1 MEESKLT
8 VKEIFDVV
16 RALNNETQHVEEA
29 LKQLE
34 TVKSIQGPSPDLGA
48 QAKANAIAKVVED
61 REKTLRK
68 TLAFYEKMYNDIQ
81 TPELAKLYA
90 VEAAFVNNMAYID
103 GADISA
109 DDKVAALRYVTDK
122 IAELVEKI
130 IIKEN

>member
-8 VKEIFDVV
+8 VKEIFEVV

-48 QAKANAIAKVVED
+48 QAKANAIAKVVAD

-68 TLAFYEKMYNDIQ
+68 ILAFYEKMYNDIQ
-81 TPELAKLYA
+81 TPELSKLYA
-90 VEAAFVNNMAYID
+90 VDAAFVNNMAYID
-103 GADISA
+103 GADIQPS
-109 DDKVAALRYVTDK
+109 DKVAALGYVTDK
-122 IAELVEKI
+122 IAEVVEKI